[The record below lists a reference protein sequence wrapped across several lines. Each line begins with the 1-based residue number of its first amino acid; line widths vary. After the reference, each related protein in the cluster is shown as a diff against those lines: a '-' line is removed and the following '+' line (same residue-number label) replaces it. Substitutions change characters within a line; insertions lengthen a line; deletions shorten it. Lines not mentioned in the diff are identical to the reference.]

1 MRIINVLIA
10 VAVLFVAALGIYIYF
25 GAYPV
30 GADVPHSGFVFS
42 VLATVRDRG
51 VAAQARNVAPPPDLD
66 TPQRLSVGAG
76 QYATMC
82 SGCHLAPGYESSEI
96 WKGLYPQPP
105 RLAHGVDLTP
115 AEIFW
120 VVKHG
125 LKFSG
130 MPAWGKSHSDDQIWD
145 IMAFVLKLPHL
156 TAAQYKDIV
165 AHAPGDT
172 DMMRMPM
179 PGGDPTEKESPDA
192 KTSISM
198 PQRSPVHQ

>member
-1 MRIINVLIA
+1 MRVVTLLIA
-10 VAVLFVAALGIYIYF
+10 LGVLFAAGLGIYVYS
-25 GAYPV
+25 GGYPV
-30 GADVPHSGFVFS
+30 GADIPHSGLVFW
-42 VLATVRDRG
+42 LLGAVRDRG
-51 VAAQARNVAPPPDLD
+51 IAAQARNIRVPADLD
-66 TPQRLSVGAG
+66 SLQRLSDGAG

-105 RLAHGVDLTP
+105 QLPHGIDLTP

-130 MPAWGKSHSDDQIWD
+130 MPAWGKSHSDNEIWNVT
-145 IMAFVLKLPHL
+145 AFVLKLPHL
-156 TAAQYKDIV
+156 TAAQYRDVV
-165 AHAPGDT
+165 AHAPPDM

-179 PGGDPTEKESPDA
+179 PAGDPTGKESPNDGA
-192 KTSISM
+192 SMSM
-198 PQRSPVHQ
+198 PPH